1 MMNNEEI
8 KNEFINCIEGTHT
21 LNLAISVLEDREE
34 YKKEIERLN
43 NIMNEIRENLDKKI
57 KFCTNEADGTTN
69 DKICRITINYLKHLK
84 NVLEE
89 KI

>member
-43 NIMNEIRENLDKKI
+43 NIINELEKHFEFLKMNSTGGNKEFMEDILEYIKALKELKGSDK
-57 KFCTNEADGTTN
+57 E
-69 DKICRITINYLKHLK
+69 
-84 NVLEE
+84 
-89 KI
+89 